1 MGMEFAHILVKN
13 FLNSMYNN
21 IIDGLENG
29 IINCDL
35 AL

>member
-1 MGMEFAHILVKN
+1 MGMEFALILVKN

-21 IIDGLENG
+21 NVDGLENG